1 MPSASRVSAACF
13 MVGQSDWLPMM
24 IETAFPTIDPSK
36 RPERKA
42 GDYREGRW
50 GGKAAAQA
58 CGKRMLRRFCRK
70 MSRLRMAP
78 LRGPSGDVASLS
90 FANDLGDCC
99 SANRGRGTS
108 CHAPGQRPARMR
120 SSRGRDARR
129 LSARRRQPRT
139 HEPPSKQDERGSSSQ
154 GELTMNASRLTA
166 IGLVAAAGLWIASGH
181 FLPHGAAETAVRA
194 GEGEAKKLFRVAV
207 ATPSVVRHSRK
218 LTIASRTQADKRV
231 TVFARTGGVLT
242 ELKVKRGMS
251 VKKGEI
257 IAVLSDEAR
266 EAQVAQA
273 QAVVTQKRTELEAKR
288 ALILSGTLPRL
299 QLVDLEAQLKAAEAS
314 LAAAEAEHERGT
326 VRAPWS
332 GVVHDVAVEV
342 GQAAFSFAGR
352 EIASMVALDP
362 MLAVVEVAE
371 RQLAGIKV
379 GTVAEV
385 RLVTGERTSGKVR
398 FVAKTASPTTRT
410 YRVEIEVPNADGNIP
425 DGITAEVI
433 LPLAP
438 VVATRVPRSAITF
451 SSAGNLGLRV
461 VDANDT
467 VEFVPVGVIEDEQSS
482 MWVIGLPERSR
493 GIVQGQDFVRA
504 GQIVDAG

>member
-1 MPSASRVSAACF
+1 
-13 MVGQSDWLPMM
+13 
-24 IETAFPTIDPSK
+24 
-36 RPERKA
+36 
-42 GDYREGRW
+42 
-50 GGKAAAQA
+50 
-58 CGKRMLRRFCRK
+58 
-70 MSRLRMAP
+70 
-78 LRGPSGDVASLS
+78 
-90 FANDLGDCC
+90 
-99 SANRGRGTS
+99 
-108 CHAPGQRPARMR
+108 
-120 SSRGRDARR
+120 
-129 LSARRRQPRT
+129 
-139 HEPPSKQDERGSSSQ
+139 
-154 GELTMNASRLTA
+154 
-166 IGLVAAAGLWIASGH
+166 
-181 FLPHGAAETAVRA
+181 
-194 GEGEAKKLFRVAV
+194 
-207 ATPSVVRHSRK
+207 
-218 LTIASRTQADKRV
+218 
-231 TVFARTGGVLT
+231 
-242 ELKVKRGMS
+242 MS

-379 GTVAEV
+379 GAVAEV

-425 DGITAEVI
+425 DGITAEVL

-467 VEFVPVGVIEDEQSS
+467 VEFVPVGVIEDEQSF
-482 MWVIGLPERSR
+482 MWVVGLPDRSR
-493 GIVQGQDFVRA
+493 VIVQGQDFVRE
-504 GQIVDAG
+504 GQIVDPVGIPELTAVAK

>member
-1 MPSASRVSAACF
+1 
-13 MVGQSDWLPMM
+13 
-24 IETAFPTIDPSK
+24 
-36 RPERKA
+36 
-42 GDYREGRW
+42 
-50 GGKAAAQA
+50 
-58 CGKRMLRRFCRK
+58 
-70 MSRLRMAP
+70 
-78 LRGPSGDVASLS
+78 
-90 FANDLGDCC
+90 
-99 SANRGRGTS
+99 
-108 CHAPGQRPARMR
+108 
-120 SSRGRDARR
+120 
-129 LSARRRQPRT
+129 
-139 HEPPSKQDERGSSSQ
+139 
-154 GELTMNASRLTA
+154 MNASRLTA
-166 IGLVAAAGLWIASGH
+166 IGLVVAAGLWIASGH

-207 ATPSVVRHSRK
+207 ATTSVVPHSRK
-218 LTIASRTQADKRV
+218 LTIAGRTEADKRV

-314 LAAAEAEHERGT
+314 LAAAEAEHERGI

-425 DGITAEVI
+425 DGITAEVL

-467 VEFVPVGVIEDEQSS
+467 VEFVPVGVIEDEQSF
-482 MWVIGLPERSR
+482 MWVIGLPDRSR
-493 GIVQGQDFVRA
+493 VVVQGQDFVRE
-504 GQIVDAG
+504 GQIVDPVGIPELTAVAK